1 MITNVL
7 KGNYIIN
14 NKIDLSF
21 KLRYHIDQ
29 VENLKFQTLKE
40 NGYLQATTI
49 EPCQNLII
57 ISITLDFRHNFKL
70 EVCSE
75 SNKYVWKN
83 SIDNEDNVLI
93 NHWTN
98 NVEETLKLAQQNTVI
113 KINLLFRLSLPRKMI
128 TAKNIFYSYE
138 NLNVLKGINLE
149 IEKGEFVSI
158 VGASG
163 AGKTTLLNILGTLDK
178 IDDGSLYI
186 NQKNISTYNEKEI
199 SKFRN
204 QEIGFVFQF
213 HNLLNEFTALENICM
228 PAYLNGTNKQI
239 AEKKG
244 LELLDLLDL
253 SNRSKHKPNE
263 LSGEQQERSSKSIN
277 KYSIYFISR

>member
-1 MITNVL
+1 
-7 KGNYIIN
+7 
-14 NKIDLSF
+14 
-21 KLRYHIDQ
+21 
-29 VENLKFQTLKE
+29 
-40 NGYLQATTI
+40 
-49 EPCQNLII
+49 
-57 ISITLDFRHNFKL
+57 
-70 EVCSE
+70 
-75 SNKYVWKN
+75 
-83 SIDNEDNVLI
+83 
-93 NHWTN
+93 
-98 NVEETLKLAQQNTVI
+98 
-113 KINLLFRLSLPRKMI
+113 MI
-128 TAKNIFYSYE
+128 TANNIFYSYE
-138 NLNVLKGINLE
+138 NLSVLKGINLE

-186 NQKNISTYNEKEI
+186 NQQNISTFNEKEI

-253 SNRSKHKPNE
+253 SNRSEHKPNE
-263 LSGEQQERSSKSIN
+263 LSGGEQQRVAVARALINTPSILLADEPSGNLDSNNANELHQLFLQLNKEKSQTIIVSTHN
-277 KYSIYFISR
+277 NDLAKLADRTLKIRDGKLFNPK